1 VSDLYP
7 TLSLGGQTP
16 VPNDLDQNIIV
27 PPLQSFSQ
35 WSTSA
40 GSNINDPLLGA
51 QGYADYQRGHFFRT
65 GELDDQVESSISQ
78 GLVGSL
84 LNNGIV
90 SEEEVQSEGF
100 LSTLKP
106 QKDAQTQ
113 TNLIRMAYGEEA
125 GSIYFNNIQSEDGNK
140 EELDKQLNRAKTL
153 LVESGSLPFARVKDD
168 KGVEKIIGGI
178 GIEDRGKAL
187 DDSVRLGALDYSDAY
202 RVMSGLK
209 KGASENTTV
218 FESIRQANLLREMND
233 ILGSE
238 DPADDIAQ
246 NALDNM
252 RELVKQNDI
261 KPDQDQSSAMGAVI
275 GDFRKGLSSS
285 YSRKNGFGEGA
296 AVNRYSDKEI
306 KDSLELLAASE
317 VNEKGEFKLYDEDA
331 KNIRILGSGHVL
343 AHPSL
348 MQQRDRFERAIST
361 DKRLSPDQVTSLR
374 NQRKLFRQLTYE
386 QYDKFLADTAA
397 TSDDWMA
404 AKQAGRVSGASDT
417 DVLDTFLA
425 DKRNYSSIKNRLGD
439 VAATI
444 PDSVIGLFASLGSVV
459 FKSEGATNYL
469 VENQMD
475 RQRRRE
481 VASLF
486 GDDFG
491 WGMDLSNVVAP
502 MVVDVSA
509 TLLLSSVTLGTGG
522 VAYAAAKGSATS
534 AAKLAVKNLSKVAAG
549 RQFGDTAKDIALAAA
564 ARKELKGTAEKAS
577 FDGVQDALKAYNK
590 AVGNKMFRKASYF
603 PATFLPAANRSAGS
617 TYATVYAAQPDN
629 MTHEEKHDAALGYAM
644 MAGTVTGL
652 ITTAF
657 MGVGLGGFES
667 AFLKGMTTKGMLAG
681 LEKIGNLNAKGFG
694 AKNFKA
700 DLLEVVEGQMK
711 QSLKGRIGNNLK
723 SYGIPAMSEAL
734 EEGLDEF
741 VQTFIMDA
749 ALNEETPMI
758 DRMMVGL
765 HAASIGG
772 VMGAG
777 VVGVRSMMDRGRGA
791 RFERLQEQKIEQVIQ
806 ELGETGSPLTQ
817 RFIEENRENLVQQ
830 LRTAARSREII
841 DVTPQD
847 RSYMTKASNLYE
859 SFKAGKISEEKFISL
874 TGGTPQEFA
883 NLNSS
888 EAAAKLR
895 SDERIASEQLKKQ
908 ITEQLNK
915 KLLTQEEANTILEQG
930 TSKTETT
937 EERESQSGSLEGE
950 TLTES
955 QLEERRTKA
964 IEEEKQFVDSFG
976 DLWMDKEESMEKG
989 GGLTAEEH
997 HQRYKENKAEAESVA
1012 SFWGMETRVDYD
1024 PANKAKGAVRAEKT
1038 NEGMRL
1044 VINPWGMSRLTM
1056 GLSRGNAQ
1064 HVIRFEAAHE
1074 TIHHSAWRNLSKAEM
1089 DEIFAS
1095 LPATQVN
1102 EIIDTYYEG
1111 KPESIAN
1118 ARALLAP
1125 DASPSQQRNM
1135 HHIVVDEFLRMK
1147 AQRLTKGFTSEEE
1160 LAFYRDN
1167 PNFLRVFMRYLR
1179 SYVNRFN
1186 AMREKDSDNPVVGA
1200 ALNRLAGE
1208 MARLKG
1214 GFEVNPI
1221 IKFDI
1226 DDPENSLNILATYI
1240 DDKPFV
1246 DTDPDKN
1253 IVVDQ
1258 RESQAGALDADY
1270 LELAKN
1276 PKKNEAALQG
1286 MVDQAARNTGYTV
1299 GPMFHGTP
1307 NDFTTFDYNKIGS
1320 GTGFAFGVG
1329 FYFTPSKNMAEG
1341 YKVVTNYN
1349 KGSVVSAYLKVE
1361 NSVPFDSPA
1370 LSPEE
1375 LLPVLREIADTEL
1388 QGIRKDYPKATDMDT
1403 TLGNYGGL
1411 ETAAEMLSNNETIAE
1426 QMGEL
1431 YNSGVAGKDLLEA
1444 YKKVLGIDA
1453 LTYKDD
1459 SGGKDLRN
1467 VIVVLTPEQ
1476 IKLSDPVTKDDK
1488 GNVIP
1493 LSQRFDLTNPDIRYS
1508 QAGGL
1513 DRGNFE
1519 TDTGGIGYG
1528 SYTPLFELPFF
1539 KDGEYK
1545 GKSDS
1550 KYGMIRWFVDKFSGT
1565 LDPRVKRLVE
1575 QRRYIREAV
1584 EVDIE
1589 LFKKNLEDIIKK
1601 DFNGNAPTA
1610 LIQDVTGSKENITPE
1625 TSDEF
1630 QADLREEQQAIKAAE
1645 KLDRARKL
1653 TDEEV
1658 ASVREAFV
1666 RKKREQFTRRRSK
1679 AIEKLA
1685 KLQNFKGD
1693 PTQTDLV
1700 KHLLELRELTNELS
1714 LRIKSIVS
1722 NSDEHSEIGIAIS
1735 DNLDIYLHKTYK
1747 LFTDKEYE
1755 KNVRESDNYEN
1766 VRNAAGAFLLTQYKT
1781 LNPAGYKAARGSL
1794 TSKEFDPTFKE
1805 KLVNDYLDIQVTPKS
1820 KVASSNLIK
1829 GIPEHKKSIINLN
1842 IGALKKRKNPPKE
1855 LRDLLGEASDDT
1867 GYNEL
1872 LKTFSHL
1879 GLVSSHIN
1887 FIQNLKDVGQTNG
1900 FIVEGKDTG
1909 EVRGDFSEESPS
1921 TKDMIFEQDSDESL
1935 KRLEITAGKDAGLI
1949 NAAPFNDGKV
1959 YFVNKEMD
1967 QVVQDMLAPKTREVI
1982 QESEKA
1988 ARTINRIGASLTG
2001 LSLGAKTLGSFGFYV
2016 RNIVSNVLFF
2026 GPSQGFIRADKMG
2039 KALVQERIRKKY
2051 LMMGKEEVSAF
2062 HRTMIGLGIGGNSLE
2077 ARLIQDLITNPPSEE
2092 QIQRELLDNL
2102 EGLEKEVNKSKDI
2115 VDIASDKTPK
2125 AVKKLYNRLREMSQS
2140 VDTFYKIA
2148 YFMNELEVLQQ
2159 ARAKDPK
2166 GVDGKYGG
2174 MSDEQL
2180 MQDAARK
2187 VKATSQQY
2195 DQAPPI
2201 VQRLQETWLG
2211 VMFAPF
2217 VRFKIEVWRIA
2228 VNTISLIKEEK
2239 QSGNPVLIKRGKQ
2252 RAYGFWGTTIGA
2264 SAIAPIIVNAL
2275 SEIGEEEDE
2284 ALRDSM
2290 PEYLRSHSFFYI
2302 GKGDKLKSVDFT
2314 YLNPYAMIVDPLMRG
2329 LEQVWRGSPAEGGS
2343 ALFKALVM
2351 EQYLDEQILAGAVS
2365 SALNNRDPETGLPIV
2380 EANDTVFEAFSKKLG
2395 FVFAE
2400 AYAPRTPTKFKE
2412 GLMKLTEGDPDV
2424 SDFITTPIG
2433 ALVNELM
2440 PMKPYDIKL
2449 DQQLD
2454 RFLSERSGE
2463 YRRVAALKN
2472 RMYTD
2477 DSLSEDMVRGFTDED
2492 IEKRRRINAHLIKTF
2507 RGFKKLGLTD
2517 EQIYNQALNRGYGK
2531 RRMALL
2537 LNGLMERPALQ
2548 TPFIKNMATKGDV
2561 HIERLRTYQNQ
2572 LESYGRYI
2580 PVE

>member
-1 VSDLYP
+1 MSDLYP

-140 EELDKQLNRAKTL
+140 EELGKQLNRAKTL

-209 KGASENTTV
+209 KGAYENTTV
-218 FESIRQANLLREMND
+218 FESIRQANLLREIND

-296 AVNRYSDKEI
+296 ALNRYSDKEI
-306 KDSLELLAASE
+306 KDTVELLAASE
-317 VNEKGEFKLYDEDA
+317 VNDRSEFKLYDEDA

-361 DKRLSPDQVTSLR
+361 DKRLSPNQVTSLR

-509 TLLLSSVTLGTGG
+509 TLLLSSFTVGTGG
-522 VAYAAAKGSATS
+522 VAYAATKSSATS

-817 RFIEENRENLVQQ
+817 RFIEENKENLVQQ

-847 RSYMTKASNLYE
+847 RSYLTKASNLYE

-908 ITEQLNK
+908 ITEKLNK
-915 KLLTQEEANTILEQG
+915 KLLTKEEANTILEQG

-976 DLWMDKEESMEKG
+976 DLWMNKEESMEKG

-997 HQRYKENKAEAESVA
+997 HQRYKENKAQAESIA

-1226 DDPENSLNILATYI
+1226 DDPESSLNILATYI

-1258 RESQAGALDADY
+1258 RESQAGAL
-1270 LELAKN
+1270 
-1276 PKKNEAALQG
+1276 
-1286 MVDQAARNTGYTV
+1286 QAARNTGYTV
-1299 GPMFHGTP
+1299 GPVYHGTNVINKFNVFESRSISSSSRTDVGFHFGTKQAAKDRIKDKRP
-1307 NDFTTFDYNKIGS
+1307 TPQQLKLAPSMEKSFDNERTYSVYLKAQNPLRLDEKEGS
-1320 GTGFAFGVG
+1320 GGWGIAHILSQIFEGGDILPEFESDADAYFDGNLTTEMVYDGQLREMEAFEVDNVAEETEWLDA
-1329 FYFTPSKNMAEG
+1329 YLNSKG
-1341 YKVVTNYN
+1341 YD
-1349 KGSVVSAYLKVE
+1349 SVVYKNRVE
-1361 NSVPFDSPA
+1361 DKGNDSYIVFNP
-1370 LSPEE
+1370 
-1375 LLPVLREIADTEL
+1375 
-1388 QGIRKDYPKATDMDT
+1388 
-1403 TLGNYGGL
+1403 
-1411 ETAAEMLSNNETIAE
+1411 NN
-1426 QMGEL
+1426 
-1431 YNSGVAGKDLLEA
+1431 
-1444 YKKVLGIDA
+1444 
-1453 LTYKDD
+1453 
-1459 SGGKDLRN
+1459 
-1467 VIVVLTPEQ
+1467 

-1493 LSQRFDLTNPDIRYS
+1493 LSQRFDPTNPDIRYS

-1589 LFKKNLEDIIKK
+1589 LFKKNLEEIIKK

-1630 QADLREEQQAIKAAE
+1630 QADLRKEQQAIKAAE

-1666 RKKREQFTRRRSK
+1666 NKKRKQFTQRRSK

-1693 PTQTDLV
+1693 PYQTDLV
-1700 KHLLELRELTNELS
+1700 KHLLELRKLTDELS
-1714 LRIKSIVS
+1714 ERIKSIVS
-1722 NSDEHSEIGIAIS
+1722 NSDKHSEIGIAIS
-1735 DNLDIYLHKTYK
+1735 DNLNIYLHKTYK

-1766 VRNAAGAFLLTQYKT
+1766 VRNAAGDFLLTQYKT

-1805 KLVNDYLDIQVTPKS
+1805 KLVNDYLDIQVTPQS

-2148 YFMNELEVLQQ
+2148 YFMNELDVLQQ

-2275 SEIGEEEDE
+2275 SGIGEEEDE

>member
-1 VSDLYP
+1 MSDLYP

-125 GSIYFNNIQSEDGNK
+125 GSTYFNNIQSEDGNK

-296 AVNRYSDKEI
+296 ALNRYSDKEI
-306 KDSLELLAASE
+306 KDTVELLAASE
-317 VNEKGEFKLYDEDA
+317 VNDRSEFKLYDEDA

-361 DKRLSPDQVTSLR
+361 DKRLSPNQVTSLR

-509 TLLLSSVTLGTGG
+509 TLLLSSFTVGTGG

-847 RSYMTKASNLYE
+847 RSYLTKASNLYE
-859 SFKAGKISEEKFISL
+859 SFRAGNISEGEFIRL

-883 NLNSS
+883 NNTYSSLSS

-997 HQRYKENKAEAESVA
+997 HQRYKENKAEAESIA

-1214 GFEVNPI
+1214 GFEVNSI

-1258 RESQAGALDADY
+1258 RE
-1270 LELAKN
+1270 
-1276 PKKNEAALQG
+1276 
-1286 MVDQAARNTGYTV
+1286 
-1299 GPMFHGTP
+1299 
-1307 NDFTTFDYNKIGS
+1307 
-1320 GTGFAFGVG
+1320 
-1329 FYFTPSKNMAEG
+1329 
-1341 YKVVTNYN
+1341 
-1349 KGSVVSAYLKVE
+1349 
-1361 NSVPFDSPA
+1361 
-1370 LSPEE
+1370 
-1375 LLPVLREIADTEL
+1375 
-1388 QGIRKDYPKATDMDT
+1388 
-1403 TLGNYGGL
+1403 
-1411 ETAAEMLSNNETIAE
+1411 
-1426 QMGEL
+1426 
-1431 YNSGVAGKDLLEA
+1431 
-1444 YKKVLGIDA
+1444 
-1453 LTYKDD
+1453 
-1459 SGGKDLRN
+1459 
-1467 VIVVLTPEQ
+1467 
-1476 IKLSDPVTKDDK
+1476 
-1488 GNVIP
+1488 
-1493 LSQRFDLTNPDIRYS
+1493 S

-1610 LIQDVTGSKENITPE
+1610 LIQDVTGSRENITPE

-1630 QADLREEQQAIKAAE
+1630 QADLRKEQQAIKAAE

-1666 RKKREQFTRRRSK
+1666 KKKRKEFTQRRSK

-1766 VRNAAGAFLLTQYKT
+1766 VRNAAGDFLLTQYKT

-1887 FIQNLKDVGQTNG
+1887 FIQHLKDVGQTNG
-1900 FIVEGKDTG
+1900 FIVEGKSTG

-1935 KRLEITAGKDAGLI
+1935 KRLEITAGRDAGLI

-1967 QVVQDMLAPKTREVI
+1967 EVVQDMLAPKTREVI

-2062 HRTMIGLGIGGNSLE
+2062 HRTMIGLGIGGNAIE

-2115 VDIASDKTPK
+2115 IDIASDKTPK
-2125 AVKKLYNRLREMSQS
+2125 AVKKFYNRLREMSQS

-2217 VRFKIEVWRIA
+2217 VRFKVEVWRIA

-2275 SEIGEEEDE
+2275 SGIGEEEDE

-2449 DQQLD
+2449 EQQLD

-2463 YRRVAALKN
+2463 YRRVGGLKN

-2477 DSLSEDMVRGFTDED
+2477 DSLSEDMIRGFTDED

-2537 LNGLMERPALQ
+2537 LNGFMERPALQ

>member
-1 VSDLYP
+1 
-7 TLSLGGQTP
+7 
-16 VPNDLDQNIIV
+16 
-27 PPLQSFSQ
+27 
-35 WSTSA
+35 
-40 GSNINDPLLGA
+40 
-51 QGYADYQRGHFFRT
+51 
-65 GELDDQVESSISQ
+65 
-78 GLVGSL
+78 
-84 LNNGIV
+84 
-90 SEEEVQSEGF
+90 
-100 LSTLKP
+100 
-106 QKDAQTQ
+106 
-113 TNLIRMAYGEEA
+113 
-125 GSIYFNNIQSEDGNK
+125 
-140 EELDKQLNRAKTL
+140 
-153 LVESGSLPFARVKDD
+153 
-168 KGVEKIIGGI
+168 
-178 GIEDRGKAL
+178 
-187 DDSVRLGALDYSDAY
+187 
-202 RVMSGLK
+202 
-209 KGASENTTV
+209 
-218 FESIRQANLLREMND
+218 
-233 ILGSE
+233 
-238 DPADDIAQ
+238 
-246 NALDNM
+246 
-252 RELVKQNDI
+252 
-261 KPDQDQSSAMGAVI
+261 
-275 GDFRKGLSSS
+275 
-285 YSRKNGFGEGA
+285 
-296 AVNRYSDKEI
+296 
-306 KDSLELLAASE
+306 
-317 VNEKGEFKLYDEDA
+317 
-331 KNIRILGSGHVL
+331 
-343 AHPSL
+343 
-348 MQQRDRFERAIST
+348 
-361 DKRLSPDQVTSLR
+361 
-374 NQRKLFRQLTYE
+374 
-386 QYDKFLADTAA
+386 
-397 TSDDWMA
+397 
-404 AKQAGRVSGASDT
+404 
-417 DVLDTFLA
+417 
-425 DKRNYSSIKNRLGD
+425 
-439 VAATI
+439 
-444 PDSVIGLFASLGSVV
+444 
-459 FKSEGATNYL
+459 
-469 VENQMD
+469 
-475 RQRRRE
+475 
-481 VASLF
+481 
-486 GDDFG
+486 
-491 WGMDLSNVVAP
+491 
-502 MVVDVSA
+502 
-509 TLLLSSVTLGTGG
+509 
-522 VAYAAAKGSATS
+522 
-534 AAKLAVKNLSKVAAG
+534 
-549 RQFGDTAKDIALAAA
+549 
-564 ARKELKGTAEKAS
+564 
-577 FDGVQDALKAYNK
+577 
-590 AVGNKMFRKASYF
+590 
-603 PATFLPAANRSAGS
+603 
-617 TYATVYAAQPDN
+617 
-629 MTHEEKHDAALGYAM
+629 
-644 MAGTVTGL
+644 
-652 ITTAF
+652 
-657 MGVGLGGFES
+657 
-667 AFLKGMTTKGMLAG
+667 
-681 LEKIGNLNAKGFG
+681 
-694 AKNFKA
+694 
-700 DLLEVVEGQMK
+700 
-711 QSLKGRIGNNLK
+711 
-723 SYGIPAMSEAL
+723 
-734 EEGLDEF
+734 
-741 VQTFIMDA
+741 
-749 ALNEETPMI
+749 
-758 DRMMVGL
+758 
-765 HAASIGG
+765 
-772 VMGAG
+772 
-777 VVGVRSMMDRGRGA
+777 
-791 RFERLQEQKIEQVIQ
+791 
-806 ELGETGSPLTQ
+806 
-817 RFIEENRENLVQQ
+817 
-830 LRTAARSREII
+830 
-841 DVTPQD
+841 
-847 RSYMTKASNLYE
+847 
-859 SFKAGKISEEKFISL
+859 
-874 TGGTPQEFA
+874 
-883 NLNSS
+883 
-888 EAAAKLR
+888 
-895 SDERIASEQLKKQ
+895 
-908 ITEQLNK
+908 
-915 KLLTQEEANTILEQG
+915 
-930 TSKTETT
+930 TETT

-997 HQRYKENKAEAESVA
+997 HQRYKENKAEAESIA

-1214 GFEVNPI
+1214 GFEVNSI

-1258 RESQAGALDADY
+1258 RE
-1270 LELAKN
+1270 
-1276 PKKNEAALQG
+1276 
-1286 MVDQAARNTGYTV
+1286 
-1299 GPMFHGTP
+1299 
-1307 NDFTTFDYNKIGS
+1307 
-1320 GTGFAFGVG
+1320 
-1329 FYFTPSKNMAEG
+1329 
-1341 YKVVTNYN
+1341 
-1349 KGSVVSAYLKVE
+1349 
-1361 NSVPFDSPA
+1361 
-1370 LSPEE
+1370 
-1375 LLPVLREIADTEL
+1375 
-1388 QGIRKDYPKATDMDT
+1388 
-1403 TLGNYGGL
+1403 
-1411 ETAAEMLSNNETIAE
+1411 
-1426 QMGEL
+1426 
-1431 YNSGVAGKDLLEA
+1431 
-1444 YKKVLGIDA
+1444 
-1453 LTYKDD
+1453 
-1459 SGGKDLRN
+1459 
-1467 VIVVLTPEQ
+1467 
-1476 IKLSDPVTKDDK
+1476 
-1488 GNVIP
+1488 
-1493 LSQRFDLTNPDIRYS
+1493 S

-1610 LIQDVTGSKENITPE
+1610 LIQDVTGSRENITPE

-1630 QADLREEQQAIKAAE
+1630 QADLRKEQQAIKAAE

-1666 RKKREQFTRRRSK
+1666 KKKRKEFTQRRSK

-1766 VRNAAGAFLLTQYKT
+1766 VRNAAGDFLLTQYKT

-1887 FIQNLKDVGQTNG
+1887 FIQHLKDVGQTNG
-1900 FIVEGKDTG
+1900 FIVEGKSTG

-1935 KRLEITAGKDAGLI
+1935 KRLEITAGRDAGLI

-1967 QVVQDMLAPKTREVI
+1967 EVVQDMLAPKTREVI

-2062 HRTMIGLGIGGNSLE
+2062 HRTMIGLGIGGNAIE

-2115 VDIASDKTPK
+2115 IDIASDKTPK
-2125 AVKKLYNRLREMSQS
+2125 AVKKFYNRLREMSQS

-2217 VRFKIEVWRIA
+2217 VRFKVEVWRIA

-2275 SEIGEEEDE
+2275 SGIGEEEDE

-2449 DQQLD
+2449 EQQLD

-2463 YRRVAALKN
+2463 YRRVGGLKN

-2477 DSLSEDMVRGFTDED
+2477 DSLSEDMIRGFTDED

-2537 LNGLMERPALQ
+2537 LNGFMERPALQ
-2548 TPFIKNMATKGDV
+2548 TPFIKNMA
-2561 HIERLRTYQNQ
+2561 
-2572 LESYGRYI
+2572 
-2580 PVE
+2580 